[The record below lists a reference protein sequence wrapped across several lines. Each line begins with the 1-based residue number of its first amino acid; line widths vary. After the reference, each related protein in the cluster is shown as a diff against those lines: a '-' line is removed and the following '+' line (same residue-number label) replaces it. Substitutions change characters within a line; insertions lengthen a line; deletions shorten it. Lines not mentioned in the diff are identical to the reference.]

1 MSDHIVSIGLVQIG
15 SEPLDVQ
22 ANRQLAHRSA
32 ASAFEQGADIVVLPE
47 MIIHGYVAD
56 WKGLGPLAEPVDGP
70 TVDGWSRLAAKFDGY
85 IVGGFC
91 ERDGEALYNSAV
103 AVGPNGLLL
112 HYRKVHLF
120 DEEKIAFRPGDLGF
134 PVVPTRFG
142 NIGVCVC
149 YDLRFVEVVRLLAL
163 QDADLICVPTAWLPG
178 FDQERWDDQGMCPQA
193 RGAVIQ
199 ANLSQVYIAC
209 ASQAGKHGEFDFLGS
224 SCLADPYGK
233 LAAGP
238 LPGSDDAI
246 EVTQIDI
253 SVVKRAQIRSQ
264 LIAPRADRR
273 TDVYG
278 ISYDGQRL

>member
-1 MSDHIVSIGLVQIG
+1 VSDTVSVGLVQIG
-15 SEPLDVQ
+15 SEPFEVE
-22 ANRQLAHRSA
+22 ANRDLANRSA
-32 ASAFEQGADIVVLPE
+32 TTAFDQGADIVILPE
-47 MIIHGYVAD
+47 MIVHGYVAD
-56 WKGLGPLAEPVDGP
+56 WKGLIPLAEPIDGP
-70 TVDGWSRLAAKFDGY
+70 TVRSWSALAAEADGY
-85 IVGGFC
+85 IVGGLC

-103 AVGPNGLLL
+103 AVGPDGLIL

-120 DEEKIAFRPGDLGF
+120 ADEKVAFKPGNLGF

-149 YDLRFVEVVRLLAL
+149 YDLRFVEVVRLMAL
-163 QDADLICVPTAWLPG
+163 RGADLICVPTAWLPG
-178 FDQERWDDQGMCPQA
+178 FDTERWDEHGMCPQA
-193 RGAVIQ
+193 WGAVFQ

-209 ASQAGKHGEFDFLGS
+209 ASQAGLHGELDFLGS

-246 EVTQIDI
+246 KVTEIDI
-253 SVVKRAQIRSQ
+253 GATKKAQVRSE

-278 ISYDGQRL
+278 LLYQGERY